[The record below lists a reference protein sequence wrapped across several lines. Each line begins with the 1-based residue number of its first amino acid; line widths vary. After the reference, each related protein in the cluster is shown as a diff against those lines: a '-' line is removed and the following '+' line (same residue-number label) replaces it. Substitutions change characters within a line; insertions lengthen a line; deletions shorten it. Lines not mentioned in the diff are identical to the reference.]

1 MLNAYRHE
9 VYLGIFLN
17 IRSIILRIIG
27 YLICNCIGFGLNNFD
42 VLRYKV
48 LILLIAK

>member
-17 IRSIILRIIG
+17 IRGTILRIINC
-27 YLICNCIGFGLNNFD
+27 LIYNCIGFDLNNFD

-48 LILLIAK
+48 LILLTAK

>member
-9 VYLGIFLN
+9 VYLEIFFN
-17 IRSIILRIIG
+17 IRSIILRIISNTI
-27 YLICNCIGFGLNNFD
+27 YNCIGFDLNDFD